1 MIDRILRLFRAVPG
15 QRPNLPETDN
25 RQDRRVFPE
34 NFDALIA
41 RRSERV
47 SNRDRITAASYRRIH
62 TILHEGR
69 K

>member
-1 MIDRILRLFRAVPG
+1 MINAFFRRIFYADPV
-15 QRPNLPETDN
+15 QRPSLPETDN
-25 RQDRRVFPE
+25 QREGSMFP

-47 SNRDRITAASYRRIH
+47 SNRDRKTAAAYRRVH